1 MTNIF
6 QRGWNH
12 QLVKLCRC
20 FCWWSMIFNNPGGW
34 FSLLQILVELAGPI
48 LPWLWHAWWA
58 SLLWSSGRTCGKDK
72 GWKPHLA
79 FNLQSIQIALLPAS
93 IFFEKRWP
101 LWKVHWWFHMI
112 SFFFWGGALFYF
124 PLFPLRIFDQLQLH
138 YTDRLLPGIPRCFTT
153 SAWVANSLIALEKS
167 GFLGFVCHRSGCMRR
182 LLFFFLGGEKHGTWL
197 VIRVALGCW
206 ELGKGYCV
214 TVTMCVF
221 FVFFLFCL
229 KHQTRISRILHR
241 NTVVVPSE
249 VLHDLFKVRSAFMI
263 TWSLLR
269 LPWNQP
275 KFSHEMWGT
284 SEICGFGSC
293 HAPGIHDDVCL
304 SMKIDEG

>member
-1 MTNIF
+1 MLIFSVSFQFYRMIPEGNPRSACKIEEWGLESTWSTLQFYQLF

-112 SFFFWGGALFYF
+112 SIFFGGGPFSTSHFSRYGYLISFSCIIQTDF
-124 PLFPLRIFDQLQLH
+124 CQVSQDVLLLQPEWR
-138 YTDRLLPGIPRCFTT
+138 T
-153 SAWVANSLIALEKS
+153 
-167 GFLGFVCHRSGCMRR
+167 
-182 LLFFFLGGEKHGTWL
+182 
-197 VIRVALGCW
+197 
-206 ELGKGYCV
+206 
-214 TVTMCVF
+214 
-221 FVFFLFCL
+221 
-229 KHQTRISRILHR
+229 
-241 NTVVVPSE
+241 
-249 VLHDLFKVRSAFMI
+249 
-263 TWSLLR
+263 
-269 LPWNQP
+269 PW
-275 KFSHEMWGT
+275 
-284 SEICGFGSC
+284 
-293 HAPGIHDDVCL
+293 
-304 SMKIDEG
+304 